1 MADIFENKI
10 LCNKCERVMKPA
22 EIEKNGFV
30 LRAVVCEKCNAKI
43 VHPKDEQEYNNFIQL
58 KNKVFKVKMR
68 IVGNSYAVSI
78 PKQIVEFIKEQE
90 RVMDDFV
97 RVAFNDAK
105 KLSLFF
111 GENEE
116 EEIEEADEE

>member
-1 MADIFENKI
+1 MADIFDNKI
-10 LCNKCERVMKPA
+10 LCNECGKVMKPV

-30 LRAVVCEKCNAKI
+30 LRAVICEKCGAKI
-43 VHPKDEQEYNNFIQL
+43 IHPKDEQEYGNFIQL

-78 PKQIVEFIKEQE
+78 PKEIVGFIKEQE
-90 RVMDDFV
+90 KIMNDFV

-105 KLSLFF
+105 RLSLFF
-111 GENEE
+111 GESGEE
-116 EEIEEADEE
+116 ENEMEEK